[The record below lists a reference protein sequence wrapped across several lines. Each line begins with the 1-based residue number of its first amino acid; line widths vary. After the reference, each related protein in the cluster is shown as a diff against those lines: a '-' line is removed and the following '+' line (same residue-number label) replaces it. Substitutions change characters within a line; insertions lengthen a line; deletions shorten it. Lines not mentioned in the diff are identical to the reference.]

1 MTPFDVDELE
11 RAFRNYWNVGMI
23 REDWSGWC
31 DLFTED
37 VDYHER
43 VYGSMKGRE
52 TVREWIVP
60 LMSKYLEIYGVYGWH
75 QVDPSG
81 RIVFYMENRRDH
93 PSGEGFID
101 FPGISILHY
110 AGDGKFRQQEDY
122 WAQAIGTKAYAEY
135 EKALKRFDPDHRKK
149 ATRLHW
155 GSGPEWT
162 IGPKSYWDHPR
173 ERT

>member
-1 MTPFDVDELE
+1 MTVTFPPEE
-11 RAFRNYWNVGMI
+11 IEAAFRNYWDVGMI
-23 REDWSGWC
+23 REDWNGWC

-52 TVREWIVP
+52 TVRAWIVP
-60 LMSKYLEIYGVYGWH
+60 VMKKYLEIYGVYGWH

-81 RIVFYMENRRDH
+81 RVVFYMQNRRDH
-93 PSGEGFID
+93 PSGEGFVD

-110 AGDGKFRQQEDY
+110 AGNGLFRQQEDY
-122 WAQAIGTKAYAEY
+122 WAQPLGTKAYTDY
-135 EKALKRFDPDHRKK
+135 EKALAKFDPEHRKK

-155 GSGPEWT
+155 GDGPSWT

-173 ERT
+173 